1 MNWTKSLFLIL
12 VPCTLLFNSCTS
24 IDLYEKT
31 VSIPGHS
38 WKNEFKPSF
47 TFTIKDT
54 AAVYQLFVVLR
65 HNDKYS
71 FNNIY
76 INLYCQAPGQEEKK
90 IILQEVKSEQKKIL
104 ADAKQYGEKVKADML
119 VQSQKQVTEM
129 VESGK
134 VAIEQDRK
142 AVQKEL
148 AQYVKETAEIAVQK
162 GLATYLNDETRK
174 DITTQVNKKIKKIN
188 NEIN

>member
-1 MNWTKSLFLIL
+1 MNLTKRLFLIL
-12 VPCTLLFNSCTS
+12 VPCTLLINSCTS

-76 INLYCQAPGQEEKK
+76 INLYCQAPGQAEKK
-90 IILQEVKSEQKKIL
+90 IILDL
-104 ADAKQYGEKVKADML
+104 P
-119 VQSQKQVTEM
+119 
-129 VESGK
+129 
-134 VAIEQDRK
+134 
-142 AVQKEL
+142 
-148 AQYVKETAEIAVQK
+148 
-162 GLATYLNDETRK
+162 LATNEKGWLASGMDDIYEHRIPFVPDPAILSFKKAGDYQFWLEQIMRQDPLQNVLNAGLRIE
-174 DITTQVNKKIKKIN
+174 KK
-188 NEIN
+188 